1 MVKIDALNN
10 DQSINCMVSPDSHS
24 AKDDKPAE
32 ENFEQSSSDKASE
45 FVKTPK
51 VQSLIQEIVR
61 IKANRNKQN
70 NGEINQ
76 KMVSEIERQIDQKQ
90 KEIKVD

>member
-1 MVKIDALNN
+1 
-10 DQSINCMVSPDSHS
+10 MVSPDSHS

-76 KMVSEIERQIDQKQ
+76 KMVSEIERHIDQKQ